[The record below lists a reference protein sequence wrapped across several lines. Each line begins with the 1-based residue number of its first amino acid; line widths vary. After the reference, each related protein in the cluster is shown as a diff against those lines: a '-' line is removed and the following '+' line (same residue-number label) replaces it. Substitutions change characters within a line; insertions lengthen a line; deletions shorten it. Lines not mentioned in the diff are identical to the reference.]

1 MKPKLGKK
9 NPNYKQGVFKPT
21 NPLKYKG
28 SFPIVYR
35 SGLELQ
41 VFRWMDNNINVTSWG
56 SESVVIPY
64 QSPLDGRVHRY
75 FPDLVAHLNS
85 KDGTIKKLLIEI
97 KPERQTLPPVNNT
110 GRKKAKTMMYEQVQY
125 AVNQKKWEA
134 AKSWANS
141 KGYQFIIL
149 TEKNINS

>member
-9 NPNYKQGVFKPT
+9 NPNYKQGIFKPT

-28 SFPIVYR
+28 SFPVVYR

-41 VFRWMDNNINVTSWG
+41 VFRWMDNNVNVTSWG

-85 KDGTIKKLLIEI
+85 RDGTIKKLLIEI
-97 KPERQTLPPVNNT
+97 KPERQTLPPINT
-110 GRKKAKTMMYEQVQY
+110 GRKAPKTMMYEQVQY

-134 AKSWANS
+134 AIQKD
-141 KGYQFIIL
+141 
-149 TEKNINS
+149 INL

>member
-1 MKPKLGKK
+1 VKPKLGKK
-9 NPNYKQGVFKPT
+9 NPNYKQGIFKPS

-28 SFPIVYR
+28 SFPVVYR

-64 QSPLDGRVHRY
+64 QSPLDGRVHKY

-97 KPERQTLPPVNNT
+97 KPERQTMPPVNPT
-110 GRKKAKTMMYEQVQY
+110 GRKKPKTMMYEQVQY

-134 AKSWANS
+134 AKAWATS